1 MSTMS
6 RGVDG
11 LAAELG
17 RAVRGEVSVSGLRRA
32 EYASDASNYRV
43 LPQVVVCPR
52 DVDDLL
58 AVTAVSRERGV
69 PLTLRGGGTSVAGNA
84 IGTGIVVDTS
94 VHLNRVLA
102 LDPAA
107 ATARV
112 QPGAVL
118 GTLQAAAARH
128 GLRFGPDPSTSSR
141 ATLGGMIGNN
151 ACGPHAV
158 AFGRTADNVLEL
170 DVVDGRGRRFVAAR
184 DPGVVPGLPEL
195 VAANLAVLRTELGTF
210 GRQVSGYSLEHLLPE
225 RGGRPGPGAGRYRG
239 HGGHRAGGHRRA
251 GAAGPGAG
259 AGRAGLPGHAEPRP
273 TTCPGCSATG
283 PLAMEGM
290 DARLVEVVRRHGRG
304 TGVPELPAG
313 GGWLFVEVG
322 GATPDEALQAA
333 RALAADAGA
342 GSGAHPAGRRR
353 RRRRCGGCGPTAP
366 VWPGAPRPAGRP
378 GRAGRTPRCRRPR
391 WAPTCASSTR

>member
-1 MSTMS
+1 MSFEA
-6 RGVDG
+6 DG
-11 LAAELG
+11 LAVELG

-32 EYASDASNYRV
+32 EYATDASNYRV
-43 LPQVVVCPR
+43 LPQVVVYPR

-84 IGTGIVVDTS
+84 VGTGIVVDTS

-102 LDPAA
+102 LDPAS

-112 QPGAVL
+112 QPGTVL
-118 GTLQAAAARH
+118 GTLQAAAAKH

-158 AFGRTADNVLEL
+158 AFGRTAENVVEL
-170 DVVDGRGRRFVAAR
+170 DVVDGRGRRFIAAR

-225 RGGRPGPGAGRYRG
+225 RGGDLARALVGTEGTVATVLEATVALVPLAPAPVLVVLGYPDMPSAADDVTGLLGAPAAG
-239 HGGHRAGGHRRA
+239 HGGD
-251 GAAGPGAG
+251 
-259 AGRAGLPGHAEPRP
+259 GR
-273 TTCPGCSATG
+273 
-283 PLAMEGM
+283 
-290 DARLVEVVRRHGRG
+290 
-304 TGVPELPAG
+304 
-313 GGWLFVEVG
+313 
-322 GATPDEALQAA
+322 
-333 RALAADAGA
+333 
-342 GSGAHPAGRRR
+342 PAGRRR
-353 RRRRCGGCGPTAP
+353 PPARARHRRARAAGRRRLAVRRGRRGRRRARPCGPPARWPRTPAPARSASCRPARRPRRCGGCAPTAP
-366 VWPGAPRPAGRP
+366 AWPGAPAPAGRP
-378 GRAGRTPRCRRPR
+378 GRAGRTPRCRRSR
-391 WAPTCASSTR
+391 WAPTCASSTS

>member
-1 MSTMS
+1 MSTS
-6 RGVDG
+6 SEADG
-11 LAAELG
+11 LAVELG

-32 EYASDASNYRV
+32 EYATDASNYRV
-43 LPQVVVCPR
+43 LPQVVVYPR

-84 IGTGIVVDTS
+84 VGTGIVVDTS

-112 QPGAVL
+112 QPGTVL
-118 GTLQAAAARH
+118 GTLQAAAAKH

-158 AFGRTADNVLEL
+158 AFGRTAENVLEL

-195 VAANLAVLRTELGTF
+195 VAAQPGRPAHRAGHLRPPGQRVLAGAPAARA
-210 GRQVSGYSLEHLLPE
+210 R
-225 RGGRPGPGAGRYRG
+225 RRPGPGAGRHRG

-259 AGRAGLPGHAEPRP
+259 AGGAGLPGHAER
-273 TTCPGCSATG
+273 G
-283 PLAMEGM
+283 
-290 DARLVEVVRRHGRG
+290 RRRHR
-304 TGVPELPAG
+304 
-313 GGWLFVEVG
+313 
-322 GATPDEALQAA
+322 AA
-333 RALAADAGA
+333 RAPAAGHGGDGR
-342 GSGAHPAGRRR
+342 PAGRRR
-353 RRRRCGGCGPTAP
+353 PPARARHRRARAAGRRRLAVRRGRRGRRRTRRCGPPARWPRTPAPARCASCRPVRRPRRCGGCAPTAP

-391 WAPTCASSTR
+391 WAPTCASSTS

>member
-1 MSTMS
+1 LSFEA
-6 RGVDG
+6 DG
-11 LAAELG
+11 LAVELG

-32 EYASDASNYRV
+32 EYATDASNYRV
-43 LPQVVVCPR
+43 LPQVVVYPR

-84 IGTGIVVDTS
+84 VGTGIVVDTS

-102 LDPAA
+102 LDPAS

-112 QPGAVL
+112 QPGTVL
-118 GTLQAAAARH
+118 ATLQAAAAKH

-158 AFGRTADNVLEL
+158 AFGRTAENVVEL

-225 RGGRPGPGAGRYRG
+225 RGGD
-239 HGGHRAGGHRRA
+239 
-251 GAAGPGAG
+251 
-259 AGRAGLPGHAEPRP
+259 L
-273 TTCPGCSATG
+273 
-283 PLAMEGM
+283 
-290 DARLVEVVRRHGRG
+290 
-304 TGVPELPAG
+304 
-313 GGWLFVEVG
+313 
-322 GATPDEALQAA
+322 A
-333 RALAADAGA
+333 RALVGTEGTVATVLEATVALVPLAPAPVLVVLGYPDMPSAADDVTGLL
-342 GSGAHPAGRRR
+342 AHRPLTPAPARSAFCRPARRP
-353 RRRRCGGCGPTAP
+353 RRCGGCAPTAP
-366 VWPGAPRPAGRP
+366 AWPGVPAPAGRP
-378 GRAGRTPRCRRPR
+378 GRAGRTPRCRRSR
-391 WAPTCASSTR
+391 WVPTCASSTS